1 MLEPNKHLVS
11 ICIPA
16 YKNTSFLERLLASL
30 LIQTYTNFEVII
42 SDDSP
47 DDIVKDFIIQYK
59 DKLRIF
65 YFKNNPSL
73 GTPANWNFAMNQA
86 KGEFIKLIHDDDWLA
101 NEHSLNLMVDAL
113 LKNEHADF
121 VFSAYSNVDVETNNS
136 FSVIANLKSI
146 ELIKINPLNLFRS
159 NVIGPPSVIMHR
171 RKFDFEYD
179 EKLKWVVDF
188 EGYMRCLQKGS
199 YFVYLPEPLIN
210 VGVSSV
216 QVTKTS
222 SRIREVEIPENFY
235 MLLKQGLHILNNIW
249 VFDYYWRLLR
259 NVGIRREK
267 DIMAATWKEEIP
279 KVLKRMIWWQRTLP
293 IKTLNV
299 GIISK
304 TIMFICFISTI
315 KIGKLVPNS

>member
-1 MLEPNKHLVS
+1 MLYPDKHLVS

-30 LIQTYTNFEVII
+30 HIQTYKNFEVII

-47 DDIVKDFIIQYK
+47 DDTVKNFIIPYK
-59 DKLRIF
+59 DKFRIF
-65 YFKNNPSL
+65 YFKNSPSL

-113 LKNEHADF
+113 LNNEDADF
-121 VFSAYSNVDVETNNS
+121 VFSAYSNVDLETNKS
-136 FSVIANLKSI
+136 LSVIANLKSI
-146 ELIKINPLNLFRS
+146 ELIKTNPLNLFRS

-171 RKFDFEYD
+171 RKFSFEYD

-188 EGYMRCLQKGS
+188 EGYMRCLQSGS
-199 YFVYLPEPLIN
+199 KFVYLPEPLMNI
-210 VGVSSV
+210 GVSNL
-216 QVTKTS
+216 QVTKAS

-235 MLLKQGLHILNNIW
+235 MLRKQGLQILNNIW

-259 NVGIRREK
+259 NVVIRDEK
-267 DIMAATWKEEIP
+267 DIIDAGWKDGIP
-279 KVLKRMIWWQRTLP
+279 LVLKKMLVWQKYFP
-293 IKTLNV
+293 INVLKV

-304 TIMFICFISTI
+304 AIMFLCFVTTS
-315 KIGKLVPNS
+315 KIIDK